1 MRESRLMNSGKG
13 DYQDLVAHRRF
24 LDELEHGIRM
34 VNREIIHEKIPE
46 ITKDYFLKMAVMTSR
61 VRAEYLGA
69 AFELVESSS
78 LVPSEEVVAELRA
91 KRERYEEAVEAFE
104 ALKRA
109 IERGYV
115 DVSVEGSGE

>member
-1 MRESRLMNSGKG
+1 MSSAKG
-13 DYQDLVAHRRF
+13 DYQDLVAQRRF

-34 VNREIIHEKIPE
+34 VNREIIHEKIPQ
-46 ITKDYFLKMAVMTSR
+46 ITKDYFLKFAVMTSR
-61 VRAEYLGA
+61 VRADYLGA
-69 AFELVESSS
+69 AFELVEAGSS
-78 LVPSEEVVAELRA
+78 VPSEDVVASLKG

-115 DVSVEGSGE
+115 DVASEEEVGG

>member
-1 MRESRLMNSGKG
+1 MNSGKG

-61 VRAEYLGA
+61 ERAEYLGA
-69 AFELVESSS
+69 AFELVETSS

>member
-1 MRESRLMNSGKG
+1 MSSAKG
-13 DYQDLVAHRRF
+13 DYQDLVAQRRF

-34 VNREIIHEKIPE
+34 VNREIIHEKIPQ
-46 ITKDYFLKMAVMTSR
+46 ITKDYFLKFAIMTSR

-69 AFELVESSS
+69 AFELVESGSAA
-78 LVPSEEVVAELRA
+78 PSEDVVASLKG
-91 KRERYEEAVEAFE
+91 KRERYEEAVEALE

-115 DVSVEGSGE
+115 DIVEEGAEG